1 MTSGL
6 GQLCYR
12 SQTRDKNQQI
22 WVYAQIKHVCFSQA
36 VPGRNTFFFPNVLT
50 DISMISDKTDPDA
63 RLNTYTP
70 QSGHVH
76 LTDAASLINLE
87 EHLR

>member
-1 MTSGL
+1 MLIG
-6 GQLCYR
+6 
-12 SQTRDKNQQI
+12 
-22 WVYAQIKHVCFSQA
+22 
-36 VPGRNTFFFPNVLT
+36 
-50 DISMISDKTDPDA
+50 ISVISDKNDPDA

-76 LTDAASLINLE
+76 LTDAASLINVG

>member
-1 MTSGL
+1 MFAFL
-6 GQLCYR
+6 RLFQEEI
-12 SQTRDKNQQI
+12 N
-22 WVYAQIKHVCFSQA
+22 FF
-36 VPGRNTFFFPNVLT
+36 FFFPNTLI
-50 DISMISDKTDPDA
+50 DISVISDKNDPDA

-76 LTDAASLINLE
+76 LTDAASLINLR

>member
-1 MTSGL
+1 MFAFL
-6 GQLCYR
+6 RLFQEE
-12 SQTRDKNQQI
+12 I
-22 WVYAQIKHVCFSQA
+22 H
-36 VPGRNTFFFPNVLT
+36 FFFPPNMLIGITV
-50 DISMISDKTDPDA
+50 ISDKNDPDA

-76 LTDAASLINLE
+76 LTDAASLINVG